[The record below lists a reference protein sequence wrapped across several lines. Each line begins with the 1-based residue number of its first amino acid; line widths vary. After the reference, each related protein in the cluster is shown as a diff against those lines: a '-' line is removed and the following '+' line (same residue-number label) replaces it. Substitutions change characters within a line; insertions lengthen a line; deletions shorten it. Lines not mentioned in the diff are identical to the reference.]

1 MAANLAEEAT
11 ATMVGGFARLHPG
24 EVAGIL
30 EDEPIDETA
39 VVIES
44 MPTREA
50 AGVFRLLTPGTA
62 SGVLTQ
68 LADEKGRRADP
79 GVGNDSRR
87 VAARAPG
94 R

>member
-50 AGVFRLLTPGTA
+50 AEY
-62 SGVLTQ
+62 SG
-68 LADEKGRRADP
+68 
-79 GVGNDSRR
+79 S
-87 VAARAPG
+87 
-94 R
+94 